1 MPKFYYICINKS
13 TMKTFEA
20 NRLTEGNKMFPTQI
34 TISNKG
40 VVVKKPGIFSSEEK
54 VIPYGQI
61 NYVNINTPLIGFSS
75 IEFGTENQPVV
86 VNGFTKSEVKEI
98 QRFVLEMV

>member
-1 MPKFYYICINKS
+1 
-13 TMKTFEA
+13 
-20 NRLTEGNKMFPTQI
+20 
-34 TISNKG
+34 
-40 VVVKKPGIFSSEEK
+40 
-54 VIPYGQI
+54 
-61 NYVNINTPLIGFSS
+61 VNINTPLIGFSS